1 MLPAVDLPMPTA
13 EKSAERRR
21 LSGEK
26 LRDIMM
32 DAIMQARPNITLYE
46 AFYKECL
53 SLVVSVLFI
62 SDINMKE
69 DSYQGLLK
77 KY

>member
-32 DAIMQARPNITLYE
+32 DAINTARPNITLYE
-46 AFYKECL
+46 AFL
-53 SLVVSVLFI
+53 QRDVSVWSFQ
-62 SDINMKE
+62 S
-69 DSYQGLLK
+69 SYFR
-77 KY
+77 Y